1 VPGIYLVR
9 LTVDGEVQSQSLTVV
24 MDPRSPASSEVL
36 AQQLQ
41 LGRQIFAE
49 TMEAWRAL
57 AEMDSVQKQL
67 ADIRKKLG
75 QEKSETQ
82 NALVLSALT
91 DAQSAIGKLV
101 INKEHAATE
110 APGLQDAYTGLAS
123 ALRVVESGDRAVP
136 SQAIAVYK
144 ESSQQ
149 AKTCIAEWNQFKQ
162 RELAQLN
169 QQLGKANLAPIA
181 IAEIEREVDFLMSR

>member
-1 VPGIYLVR
+1 
-9 LTVDGEVQSQSLTVV
+9 
-24 MDPRSPASSEVL
+24 MDPRSAATSEVL

-67 ADIRKKLG
+67 ADIRKELG
-75 QEKSETQ
+75 QRKSEIQ
-82 NALVLSALT
+82 DASVLLALT

-101 INKEHAATE
+101 NKEHAATE
-110 APGLQDAYTGLAS
+110 APGLQDASTGLAS
-123 ALRVVESGDRAVP
+123 ALRVVESGDRSVP
-136 SQAIAVYK
+136 SQAIAVYR

-149 AKTCIAEWNQFKQ
+149 AKTRIAEWNQFKQ
-162 RELAQLN
+162 TRLAQLN
-169 QQLGKANLAPIA
+169 QQLGKTNLAPIA
-181 IAEIEREVDFLMSR
+181 IAEIER

>member
-1 VPGIYLVR
+1 
-9 LTVDGEVQSQSLTVV
+9 
-24 MDPRSPASSEVL
+24 VL

-49 TMEAWRAL
+49 TREARRAL
-57 AEMDSVQKQL
+57 AEIDSVQKQL
-67 ADIRKKLG
+67 ADIQRKLG
-75 QEKSETQ
+75 QEKADAQ
-82 NALVLSALT
+82 NASVASAVKG
-91 DAQSAIGKLV
+91 AQSAIGKLV
-101 INKEHAATE
+101 INKERAAAE

-123 ALRVVESGDRAVP
+123 ALRVIESGDRAVP

-162 RELAQLN
+162 RQLAQLN

-181 IAEIEREVDFLMSR
+181 VAEIEREVEFQMSR